1 MAETNMMLVEGP
13 DDWNVFYHLIKQ
25 HYSEKQVMVTRM
37 SDIRPIQVTV
47 PAGSKHI
54 QIDVVKSDSY
64 FKPKSLSAKLK
75 ASELERIGLVVDADT
90 DLKARWLKLRDALAT
105 NGYEGLPA
113 VPDVGGMVIEQE
125 GYPTVGVW
133 IMPDNQLPG
142 KIEDFI
148 AYLRPES
155 DTLWTRAQEAV
166 EQIPSQERRFK
177 PQSAIKAAIHTWLAW
192 QEEPGTPMGQAITK
206 HYLDASAPQAMHLLD
221 WLRRLFDLGTA

>member
-25 HYSEKQVMVTRM
+25 HYSAEQVVVTRKG
-37 SDIRPIQVTV
+37 DYRPRLETV
-47 PAGSKHI
+47 PVEGKHI
-54 QIDVVKSDSY
+54 QFDVVKSDSY

-75 ASELERIGLVVDADT
+75 ASELERIGLVIDADT
-90 DLKARWLKLRDALAT
+90 DLEARWLKLRDALAQFGYSNLPSAPET
-105 NGYEGLPA
+105 N
-113 VPDVGGMVIEQE
+113 GMVIEQE

-148 AYLRPES
+148 AYLRPEN

-206 HYLDASAPQAMHLLD
+206 HYLNASAPQAIQLLD
-221 WLRRLFDLGTA
+221 WLRRLFDLGEA